1 MNYSDHTV
9 LYQPLVG
16 TEAQHTTTLPS
27 CDRIEKDHDESK
39 SIATQQ
45 QSQSQQQQQ
54 PVHSHDTW
62 MSIVLFLLMFL
73 QFGILFHDDKDH
85 VIQGISYKTI
95 NLSIGLFILATYL
108 YRHALYDCQVQNDV
122 IMLVPE
128 ILIIFAM
135 ILGFFHYILLAFLT
149 LAIGKL
155 YMACTVII
163 INSYHLWFLTDDD
176 DDDTTINDDVV
187 GVDKDGAL
195 LFKDLDS
202 MV

>member
-1 MNYSDHTV
+1 MNYSNHTV

-27 CDRIEKDHDESK
+27 CERVKKDHDVSETLT
-39 SIATQQ
+39 AQQ
-45 QSQSQQQQQ
+45 QSQSQQQQKQQ
-54 PVHSHDTW
+54 PVHSNDTW
-62 MSIVLFLLMFL
+62 MSIVFFLLMFL

-128 ILIIFAM
+128 VLIIFAM
-135 ILGFFHYILLAFLT
+135 ILGFFHYILLAFLAM
-149 LAIGKL
+149 AIGKL

-176 DDDTTINDDVV
+176 DDTTINDV
-187 GVDKDGAL
+187 VDKDSTYS
-195 LFKDLDS
+195 FKDRDS